1 MEEIKQENKV
11 QKKQNKTRM
20 ILVILFLII
29 FAIGN
34 YVSLRGSY
42 LEYQELGSN
51 YINIYQTN
59 LKYKYIIMGINF
71 VFLYIVM
78 YFTNIGIKKGLKEFF
93 DEEKKEMPKLLNK
106 SLALVI
112 SAIGSVVVSNLL
124 LNKILLLS
132 SNTSFGITDPI
143 FNLDISYYMFI
154 KPIIEFFVIYFI
166 GLIVG
171 LTIYMVLYYIIVFN
185 SQFDGIDRKTLKQS
199 KLMKK
204 GIRNLK
210 LVTIGIALLTLLN
223 TQNIILQKFITL
235 EDDVELTG
243 AGFTE
248 STVKLWGY
256 RIFAVVIVASIFTA
270 IKYFKQSSMK
280 KVLISLAT
288 LPVYLVSLFFVMVI
302 FDAVFVNSNELDKE
316 KQYIAYNIDYTKNAY
331 GINVKEENL
340 NYSGTIT
347 VDEVDNN
354 EDILD
359 NIAIINTDAVV
370 KTLEDSQTNTGYY
383 TYRNANIGKY
393 NIDGKEKLVYLS
405 PREIS
410 SGDRTYNNK
419 TYEYTHGYGE
429 IITSAS
435 KSTETGNVEYVQ
447 KATSN
452 DKIKISQP
460 RIYFGLET
468 DGTIVTNTKNK
479 SEYDYTD
486 ESGKDYE
493 YSYNGK
499 AGLSLGFLDRI
510 VLAIKEGNI
519 NLAFSNSIT
528 NDSKILINRN
538 IRERAKKALPYL
550 LYDENPYSVID
561 DNGNIIWVLDAYTV
575 SSDYPYSSYS
585 NIVYNGSKQKINYI
599 RNSVKVLIN
608 SYDGTMKFYI
618 TDRTDPIAMAYRNT
632 YKTLFE
638 DIDSKIPEDVSKN
651 FIYPQYLYNIQS
663 KMITLY
669 HNVKPDVL
677 YRSDDIWEQAKYNTT
692 MQTTKATGTV
702 LSPYYTMLKTT
713 DSDKDTLGLV
723 QTFTPSG
730 KQNIISY
737 LVGSYEDGTSK
748 LKLYKYASDNNI
760 LGPMQ
765 LDTQISQDETISKE
779 LDALN
784 VTGTKITKQM
794 IIVPIQNTF
803 LYIEPIYQTMINE
816 SDVPVLKKIIVAS
829 GNKVAIGNNINEA
842 IKNLLSQYAVDIE
855 IENTDDL
862 QGLIDAII
870 KANNNLTESNK
881 NNDWEMMGSD
891 IKKLQGLV
899 NSLEKL
905 QEEEKKNKKNSNTTN
920 STDANEINS
929 VIDENISVD
938 TNTSR

>member
-93 DEEKKEMPKLLNK
+93 DQEKKEMPKLLNK

-256 RIFAVVIVASIFTA
+256 RIFAVIIVASIFTA

-359 NIAIINTDAVV
+359 NIVIINTDAVV

-794 IIVPIQNTF
+794 IIVPIQNTL

-905 QEEEKKNKKNSNTTN
+905 QEEEKKKNSNTTN

>member
-784 VTGTKITKQM
+784 VTGSKITKQM

>member
-11 QKKQNKTRM
+11 PKKKNKTRM

-154 KPIIEFFVIYFI
+154 KPIIEFFIIYFI

-185 SQFDGIDRKTLKQS
+185 NQFDGIDRKTLKQS

-270 IKYFKQSSMK
+270 IKYFKQSNMK

-435 KSTETGNVEYVQ
+435 KSTETGNVEYLQ
-447 KATSN
+447 KATSS

-550 LYDENPYSVID
+550 LYDENPYSVIE

-737 LVGSYEDGTSK
+737 LVGAYEDGTSK

-794 IIVPIQNTF
+794 IIVPIQNTL

-855 IENTDDL
+855 VENTDDL

-899 NSLEKL
+899 NSLENL
-905 QEEEKKNKKNSNTTN
+905 QEKEKKNKKNSNTTN
-920 STDANEINS
+920 NTDANEINS
-929 VIDENISVD
+929 VIDENIAVD

>member
-11 QKKQNKTRM
+11 PKKKNKTRM

-154 KPIIEFFVIYFI
+154 KPIIEFFIIYFI

-185 SQFDGIDRKTLKQS
+185 NQFDGIDRKTLKQS

-270 IKYFKQSSMK
+270 IKYFKQSNMK

-447 KATSN
+447 KATSS

-608 SYDGTMKFYI
+608 SYDGNMKFYI

-794 IIVPIQNTF
+794 IIVPIQNTL

>member
-1 MEEIKQENKV
+1 MGEVKQENNV
-11 QKKQNKTRM
+11 QKKKNKTRM

-34 YVSLRGSY
+34 YISLRGSY
-42 LEYQELGSN
+42 LEYKELGEN

-106 SLALVI
+106 SLSLVI
-112 SAIGSVVVSNLL
+112 AAIGSVVVSNLL

-132 SNTSFGITDPI
+132 SNTSFGITEPI

-154 KPIIEFFVIYFI
+154 KPIIEFFIIYFI
-166 GLIVG
+166 GLIIG
-171 LTIYMVLYYIIVFN
+171 LTIYMILYYIIVFN
-185 SQFDGIDRKTLKQS
+185 IHFDGIDRKTLKQS

-223 TQNIILQKFITL
+223 TQNVVLQKFITL

-270 IKYFKQSSMK
+270 IKYFKQSNMK

-447 KATSN
+447 KATSS

-528 NDSKILINRN
+528 NNSKILINRN

-585 NIVYNGSKQKINYI
+585 NIIYNGSKQKINYI

-702 LSPYYTMLKTT
+702 LNPYYTMLKTT

-794 IIVPIQNTF
+794 IIVPIQNTL
-803 LYIEPIYQTMINE
+803 LYVEPIYQTMINE

-855 IENTDDL
+855 VENTDDL

-929 VIDENISVD
+929 IIDGNIVVD

>member
-765 LDTQISQDETISKE
+765 LDTKISQDETISKE

>member
-1 MEEIKQENKV
+1 MGEVKQENNV
-11 QKKQNKTRM
+11 QKKKNKTRM

-34 YVSLRGSY
+34 YISLRGSY
-42 LEYQELGSN
+42 LEYKELGEN

-59 LKYKYIIMGINF
+59 LKCKYIIMGINF

-93 DEEKKEMPKLLNK
+93 DEEKKKMPKLLNK
-106 SLALVI
+106 SLSLVI
-112 SAIGSVVVSNLL
+112 AAIGSVVVSNLL

-154 KPIIEFFVIYFI
+154 KPIIEFFIIYFI
-166 GLIVG
+166 GLIIG
-171 LTIYMVLYYIIVFN
+171 LTIYMILYYIIVFN
-185 SQFDGIDRKTLKQS
+185 IHFDGIDRKTLKQS

-223 TQNIILQKFITL
+223 TQNIVLQKFITL
-235 EDDVELTG
+235 ENDVELTG

-270 IKYFKQSSMK
+270 IKYFKQSNMK

-302 FDAVFVNSNELDKE
+302 FDAIFVNSNELDKE

-331 GINVKEENL
+331 GINIKEENL

-354 EDILD
+354 GNILN
-359 NIAIINTDAVV
+359 NITIINTDAVV
-370 KTLEDSQTNTGYY
+370 KALEDSQTNTGYY

-447 KATSN
+447 KATSS

-585 NIVYNGSKQKINYI
+585 NIIYNGSKQKINYI

-618 TDRTDPIAMAYRNT
+618 TDRTDPIVMAYRNT

-702 LSPYYTMLKTT
+702 LNPYYTMLKTT

-794 IIVPIQNTF
+794 IIVPIQSTL
-803 LYIEPIYQTMINE
+803 LYVEPIYQTMINE

-855 IENTDDL
+855 VENTDDL

-905 QEEEKKNKKNSNTTN
+905 QEEEKKSKKNSNTTN
-920 STDANEINS
+920 NTDTNETNS
-929 VIDENISVD
+929 MIDENIVVD

>member
-1 MEEIKQENKV
+1 MGEVKQENNV
-11 QKKQNKTRM
+11 QKKKNKTRM

-34 YVSLRGSY
+34 YISLRGSY
-42 LEYQELGSN
+42 LEYKELGEN

-106 SLALVI
+106 SLSLVI
-112 SAIGSVVVSNLL
+112 AAIGSVVVSNLL

-132 SNTSFGITDPI
+132 SNTSFGITEPI

-154 KPIIEFFVIYFI
+154 KPIIEFFIIYFI
-166 GLIVG
+166 GLIIG
-171 LTIYMVLYYIIVFN
+171 LTIYMILYYIIVFN
-185 SQFDGIDRKTLKQS
+185 IHFDGIDRKTLKQS

-223 TQNIILQKFITL
+223 TQNVVLQKFITL

-270 IKYFKQSSMK
+270 IKYFKQSNMK

-447 KATSN
+447 KATSS

-528 NDSKILINRN
+528 NNSKILINRN

-702 LSPYYTMLKTT
+702 LNPYYTMLKTT

-794 IIVPIQNTF
+794 IIVPIQNTL
-803 LYIEPIYQTMINE
+803 LYVEPIYQTMINE

-855 IENTDDL
+855 VENTDDL

-920 STDANEINS
+920 NTDTNENNS
-929 VIDENISVD
+929 IIDENIVVD

>member
-210 LVTIGIALLTLLN
+210 LVTIGVALLTLLN

-891 IKKLQGLV
+891 IKKLQDLV

>member
-1 MEEIKQENKV
+1 
-11 QKKQNKTRM
+11 
-20 ILVILFLII
+20 
-29 FAIGN
+29 
-34 YVSLRGSY
+34 
-42 LEYQELGSN
+42 
-51 YINIYQTN
+51 
-59 LKYKYIIMGINF
+59 
-71 VFLYIVM
+71 
-78 YFTNIGIKKGLKEFF
+78 
-93 DEEKKEMPKLLNK
+93 
-106 SLALVI
+106 
-112 SAIGSVVVSNLL
+112 
-124 LNKILLLS
+124 
-132 SNTSFGITDPI
+132 
-143 FNLDISYYMFI
+143 MFI

-256 RIFAVVIVASIFTA
+256 RIFAVIIVASIFTA

-359 NIAIINTDAVV
+359 NIVIINTDAVV

-550 LYDENPYSVID
+550 LYD
-561 DNGNIIWVLDAYTV
+561 
-575 SSDYPYSSYS
+575 
-585 NIVYNGSKQKINYI
+585 
-599 RNSVKVLIN
+599 
-608 SYDGTMKFYI
+608 
-618 TDRTDPIAMAYRNT
+618 
-632 YKTLFE
+632 
-638 DIDSKIPEDVSKN
+638 
-651 FIYPQYLYNIQS
+651 
-663 KMITLY
+663 
-669 HNVKPDVL
+669 
-677 YRSDDIWEQAKYNTT
+677 
-692 MQTTKATGTV
+692 
-702 LSPYYTMLKTT
+702 
-713 DSDKDTLGLV
+713 
-723 QTFTPSG
+723 
-730 KQNIISY
+730 
-737 LVGSYEDGTSK
+737 
-748 LKLYKYASDNNI
+748 
-760 LGPMQ
+760 
-765 LDTQISQDETISKE
+765 
-779 LDALN
+779 
-784 VTGTKITKQM
+784 
-794 IIVPIQNTF
+794 
-803 LYIEPIYQTMINE
+803 
-816 SDVPVLKKIIVAS
+816 
-829 GNKVAIGNNINEA
+829 
-842 IKNLLSQYAVDIE
+842 
-855 IENTDDL
+855 
-862 QGLIDAII
+862 
-870 KANNNLTESNK
+870 
-881 NNDWEMMGSD
+881 
-891 IKKLQGLV
+891 
-899 NSLEKL
+899 
-905 QEEEKKNKKNSNTTN
+905 
-920 STDANEINS
+920 
-929 VIDENISVD
+929 
-938 TNTSR
+938 

>member
-1 MEEIKQENKV
+1 MGEVKQENNV
-11 QKKQNKTRM
+11 QKKKNKTRM

-34 YVSLRGSY
+34 YISLRGSY
-42 LEYQELGSN
+42 LEYKELGEN

-59 LKYKYIIMGINF
+59 LKCKYIIMGINF

-106 SLALVI
+106 SLSLVI
-112 SAIGSVVVSNLL
+112 AAIGSVVVSNLL

-154 KPIIEFFVIYFI
+154 KPIIEFFIIYFI
-166 GLIVG
+166 GLIIG
-171 LTIYMVLYYIIVFN
+171 LTIYMILYYIIVFN
-185 SQFDGIDRKTLKQS
+185 IHFDGIDRKTLKQS

-223 TQNIILQKFITL
+223 TQNIVLQKFITL
-235 EDDVELTG
+235 ENDVELTG

-270 IKYFKQSSMK
+270 IKYFKQSNMK

-302 FDAVFVNSNELDKE
+302 FDAIFVNSNELDKE

-331 GINVKEENL
+331 GINIKEEKL

-354 EDILD
+354 ENILN
-359 NIAIINTDAVV
+359 NITIINTDAVV
-370 KTLEDSQTNTGYY
+370 KALEDSQTNTGYY

-447 KATSN
+447 KATSS

-528 NDSKILINRN
+528 NNSKILINRN

-585 NIVYNGSKQKINYI
+585 NIIYNGSKQKINYI
-599 RNSVKVLIN
+599 RNSVKELIN

-702 LSPYYTMLKTT
+702 LNPYYTMLKTT

-794 IIVPIQNTF
+794 IIVPIQNTL
-803 LYIEPIYQTMINE
+803 LYVEPIYQTMINE

-855 IENTDDL
+855 VENTDDL

-929 VIDENISVD
+929 IIDGNIVVD

>member
-1 MEEIKQENKV
+1 MEEVKQENKV
-11 QKKQNKTRM
+11 QKKKNKTRM

-34 YVSLRGSY
+34 YISLRGSY
-42 LEYQELGSN
+42 LEYKELGEN

-106 SLALVI
+106 SLSLVI
-112 SAIGSVVVSNLL
+112 AAIGSVVVSNLL

-154 KPIIEFFVIYFI
+154 KPIIEFFIIYFI
-166 GLIVG
+166 GLIIG
-171 LTIYMVLYYIIVFN
+171 LTIYMILYYIIVFN
-185 SQFDGIDRKTLKQS
+185 IHFDGIDRKTLKQS
-199 KLMKK
+199 QLMKK

-210 LVTIGIALLTLLN
+210 LVTIGIAVLTLLN

-270 IKYFKQSSMK
+270 IKYFKQSNMK

-302 FDAVFVNSNELDKE
+302 FDAIFVNSNELDKE

-331 GINVKEENL
+331 GINIKEENL

-354 EDILD
+354 ENILN
-359 NIAIINTDAVV
+359 NITIINTDAVV
-370 KTLEDSQTNTGYY
+370 KALEDSQTNTGYY

-447 KATSN
+447 KATSS

-468 DGTIVTNTKNK
+468 DGTVVTNTKNK

-550 LYDENPYSVID
+550 LYDENPYSLID
-561 DNGNIIWVLDAYTV
+561 NNGNIIWVLDAYTV

-638 DIDSKIPEDVSKN
+638 DIDSKIPEDISKN

-677 YRSDDIWEQAKYNTT
+677 YRSDDIWEQAKYNTS

-794 IIVPIQNTF
+794 IIVPIQNTL
-803 LYIEPIYQTMINE
+803 LYVEPIYQTMINE

-855 IENTDDL
+855 VENTDDL

-905 QEEEKKNKKNSNTTN
+905 QEEEKKSKKNSNTTN
-920 STDANEINS
+920 NTDENEINS
-929 VIDENISVD
+929 IIDENIAVD
-938 TNTSR
+938 TNTDR

>member
-1 MEEIKQENKV
+1 MGEVKQENNV
-11 QKKQNKTRM
+11 QKKKNKTRM

-34 YVSLRGSY
+34 YISLRGSY
-42 LEYQELGSN
+42 LEYKELGEN

-106 SLALVI
+106 SLSLVI
-112 SAIGSVVVSNLL
+112 AAIGSVVVSNLL

-132 SNTSFGITDPI
+132 SNTSFGITEPI

-154 KPIIEFFVIYFI
+154 KPIIEFFIIYFI
-166 GLIVG
+166 GLIIG
-171 LTIYMVLYYIIVFN
+171 LTIYMILYYIIVFN
-185 SQFDGIDRKTLKQS
+185 IHFDGIDRKTLKQS

-223 TQNIILQKFITL
+223 TQNVVLQKFITL

-270 IKYFKQSSMK
+270 IKYFKQSNMK

-447 KATSN
+447 KATSS

-528 NDSKILINRN
+528 NNSKILINRN

-669 HNVKPDVL
+669 HNVKPDVV

-702 LSPYYTMLKTT
+702 LNPYYTMLKTT

-794 IIVPIQNTF
+794 IIVPIQNTL
-803 LYIEPIYQTMINE
+803 LYVEPIYQTMINE

-855 IENTDDL
+855 VENTDDL

-920 STDANEINS
+920 NTDTNENNS
-929 VIDENISVD
+929 IIDENIVVD

>member
-1 MEEIKQENKV
+1 MGEVKQENNV
-11 QKKQNKTRM
+11 QKKKNKTRM

-34 YVSLRGSY
+34 YISLRGSY
-42 LEYQELGSN
+42 LEYKELGEN

-59 LKYKYIIMGINF
+59 LKCKYIIMGINF

-93 DEEKKEMPKLLNK
+93 DEEKKKMPKLLNK
-106 SLALVI
+106 SLSLVI
-112 SAIGSVVVSNLL
+112 AAIGSVVVSNLL

-154 KPIIEFFVIYFI
+154 KPIIEFFIIYFI
-166 GLIVG
+166 GLIIG
-171 LTIYMVLYYIIVFN
+171 LTIYMILYYIIVFN
-185 SQFDGIDRKTLKQS
+185 IHFDGIDRKTLKQS

-223 TQNIILQKFITL
+223 TQNIVLQKFITL
-235 EDDVELTG
+235 ENDVELTG

-270 IKYFKQSSMK
+270 IKYFKQSNMK

-302 FDAVFVNSNELDKE
+302 FDAIFVNSNELDKE

-331 GINVKEENL
+331 GINIKEENL

-354 EDILD
+354 GNILN
-359 NIAIINTDAVV
+359 NITIINTDAVV
-370 KTLEDSQTNTGYY
+370 KALEDSQTNTGYY

-447 KATSN
+447 KATSS

-585 NIVYNGSKQKINYI
+585 NIIYNGSKQKINYI

-702 LSPYYTMLKTT
+702 LNPYYTMLKTT

-794 IIVPIQNTF
+794 IIVPIQNTL
-803 LYIEPIYQTMINE
+803 LYVEPIYQTMINE

-855 IENTDDL
+855 VENTDDL

-905 QEEEKKNKKNSNTTN
+905 QEEEKKSKKNSNTTN
-920 STDANEINS
+920 NTDTNENNS
-929 VIDENISVD
+929 IIDENIVVD
-938 TNTSR
+938 TNKSR

>member
-760 LGPMQ
+760 LGTMQ

-794 IIVPIQNTF
+794 IIVPIQNTL

>member
-1 MEEIKQENKV
+1 MGEVKQENQV
-11 QKKQNKTRM
+11 QKKKNKTRM

-34 YVSLRGSY
+34 YISLRGSY
-42 LEYQELGSN
+42 LEYKELGES

-93 DEEKKEMPKLLNK
+93 NEEKKEMPKLLNK
-106 SLALVI
+106 SLSLVI
-112 SAIGSVVVSNLL
+112 AAIGSVVVSNLL
-124 LNKILLLS
+124 LNKVLLLS
-132 SNTSFGITDPI
+132 SNTSFEITDPI

-154 KPIIEFFVIYFI
+154 KPIIEFFIIYFI
-166 GLIVG
+166 ILVIG
-171 LTIYMVLYYIIVFN
+171 LTVYMILYYIIVFN
-185 SQFDGIDRKTLKQS
+185 IHFDGIDRKTLKQS

-204 GIRNLK
+204 GIRNLR

-235 EDDVELTG
+235 ENDVELIG

-248 STVKLWGY
+248 ATVKLWGY
-256 RIFAVVIVASIFTA
+256 RIFAIVIVVSIFTA
-270 IKYFKQSSMK
+270 IKYFKQSNMK
-280 KVLISLAT
+280 KVLISLVT

-302 FDAVFVNSNELDKE
+302 FDAIFVNSNELDKE

-331 GINVKEENL
+331 GINIKEENL

-354 EDILD
+354 ENILN
-359 NIAIINTDAVV
+359 NITIINTDAVV
-370 KTLEDSQTNTGYY
+370 KALEDSQTNTGYY

-447 KATSN
+447 KATSS

-585 NIVYNGSKQKINYI
+585 NIVYNGSRQKINYI

-638 DIDSKIPEDVSKN
+638 DIDSKIPEDISKD

-737 LVGSYEDGTSK
+737 LVGAYENGTSK
-748 LKLYKYASDNNI
+748 LKLYKYSSDNNI

-794 IIVPIQNTF
+794 IIVPIQNTL
-803 LYIEPIYQTMINE
+803 LYVEPIYQTMINE

-855 IENTDDL
+855 VENTDDL

-881 NNDWEMMGSD
+881 NNDWEMMGTD
-891 IKKLQGLV
+891 IKKLQSLV

-920 STDANEINS
+920 NIDTNEINS
-929 VIDENISVD
+929 IADENIAVN
-938 TNTSR
+938 TNR

>member
-11 QKKQNKTRM
+11 RKKKNKTRM

-154 KPIIEFFVIYFI
+154 KPIIEFFIIYFI

-185 SQFDGIDRKTLKQS
+185 NQFDGIDRKTLKQS

-270 IKYFKQSSMK
+270 IKYFKQSNMK

-447 KATSN
+447 KATSS

-737 LVGSYEDGTSK
+737 LVGAYEDGTSK

-794 IIVPIQNTF
+794 IIVPIQNTL

-855 IENTDDL
+855 VENTDDL

-899 NSLEKL
+899 NSLENL
-905 QEEEKKNKKNSNTTN
+905 QEKEKKNKKNSNTTN
-920 STDANEINS
+920 NTDANEINS
-929 VIDENISVD
+929 VIDENIAVD

>member
-1 MEEIKQENKV
+1 MGEVKQENNV
-11 QKKQNKTRM
+11 QKKKNKTRM

-34 YVSLRGSY
+34 YISLRGSY
-42 LEYQELGSN
+42 LEYKELGEN

-59 LKYKYIIMGINF
+59 LKCKYIIMGINF

-106 SLALVI
+106 SLSLVI
-112 SAIGSVVVSNLL
+112 AAIGSVVVSNLL

-154 KPIIEFFVIYFI
+154 KPIIEFFIIYFI
-166 GLIVG
+166 GLIIG
-171 LTIYMVLYYIIVFN
+171 LTIYMILYYIIVFN
-185 SQFDGIDRKTLKQS
+185 IHFDGIDRKTLKQS

-223 TQNIILQKFITL
+223 TQNIVLQKFITL
-235 EDDVELTG
+235 ENDVELTG

-270 IKYFKQSSMK
+270 IKYFKQSNMK

-302 FDAVFVNSNELDKE
+302 FDAIFVNSNELDKE

-331 GINVKEENL
+331 GINIKEEKL

-354 EDILD
+354 ENILN
-359 NIAIINTDAVV
+359 NITIINTDAVV
-370 KTLEDSQTNTGYY
+370 KALEDSQTNTGYY

-447 KATSN
+447 KATSS

-528 NDSKILINRN
+528 NNSKILINRN

-585 NIVYNGSKQKINYI
+585 NIIYNGSKQKINYI

-608 SYDGTMKFYI
+608 SYDVTMKFYI

-702 LSPYYTMLKTT
+702 LNPYYTMLKTT

-794 IIVPIQNTF
+794 IIVPIQNTL
-803 LYIEPIYQTMINE
+803 LYVEPIYQTMINE

-855 IENTDDL
+855 VENTDDL

-929 VIDENISVD
+929 IIDGNIVVD

>member
-154 KPIIEFFVIYFI
+154 KPIIEFFIIYFI

-185 SQFDGIDRKTLKQS
+185 NQFDGIDRKTLKQS

-270 IKYFKQSSMK
+270 IKYFKQSNMK

-447 KATSN
+447 KATSS

-608 SYDGTMKFYI
+608 SYDGNMKFYI

-794 IIVPIQNTF
+794 IIVPIQNTL

>member
-528 NDSKILINRN
+528 TDSKILINRN

-794 IIVPIQNTF
+794 IIVPIQNTL

>member
-1 MEEIKQENKV
+1 MGEVKQENQV
-11 QKKQNKTRM
+11 QKKKNKTRM

-34 YVSLRGSY
+34 YISLRGSY
-42 LEYQELGSN
+42 LEYKELGES

-71 VFLYIVM
+71 LFLYIVM

-93 DEEKKEMPKLLNK
+93 NEEKKEMPKLLNK
-106 SLALVI
+106 SLSLVI
-112 SAIGSVVVSNLL
+112 AAIGSVVVSNLL
-124 LNKILLLS
+124 LNKVLLLS
-132 SNTSFGITDPI
+132 SNTSFEITDPI

-154 KPIIEFFVIYFI
+154 KPIIEFFIIYFI
-166 GLIVG
+166 ILVIG
-171 LTIYMVLYYIIVFN
+171 LTVYMILYYIIVFN
-185 SQFDGIDRKTLKQS
+185 IHFDGIDRKTLKQS

-235 EDDVELTG
+235 ENDVELIG

-248 STVKLWGY
+248 ATVKLWGY
-256 RIFAVVIVASIFTA
+256 RIFAIVIVVSIFTA
-270 IKYFKQSSMK
+270 IKYFKQSNMK
-280 KVLISLAT
+280 KVLISLVT

-302 FDAVFVNSNELDKE
+302 FDAIFVNSNELDKE

-331 GINVKEENL
+331 GINIKEENL

-354 EDILD
+354 ENILN
-359 NIAIINTDAVV
+359 NITIINTDAVV
-370 KTLEDSQTNTGYY
+370 KALEDSQTNTGYY

-447 KATSN
+447 KATSS

-585 NIVYNGSKQKINYI
+585 NIVYNGSRQKINYI

-638 DIDSKIPEDVSKN
+638 DIDSKIPEDISKN

-737 LVGSYEDGTSK
+737 LVGAYENGTSK
-748 LKLYKYASDNNI
+748 LKLYKYSSDNNI

-794 IIVPIQNTF
+794 IIVPIQNTL
-803 LYIEPIYQTMINE
+803 LYVEPIYQTMINE

-855 IENTDDL
+855 VENTDDL

-881 NNDWEMMGSD
+881 NNDWEMMGTD
-891 IKKLQGLV
+891 IKKLQSLV

-920 STDANEINS
+920 NIDTNEINS
-929 VIDENISVD
+929 IADENIAVN
-938 TNTSR
+938 TNR

>member
-1 MEEIKQENKV
+1 MGEVKQENNV
-11 QKKQNKTRM
+11 QKKKNKTRM

-34 YVSLRGSY
+34 YISLRGSY
-42 LEYQELGSN
+42 LEYKELGEN

-59 LKYKYIIMGINF
+59 LKCKYIIMGINF

-106 SLALVI
+106 SLSLVI
-112 SAIGSVVVSNLL
+112 AAIGSVVVSNLL

-154 KPIIEFFVIYFI
+154 KPIIEFFIIYFI
-166 GLIVG
+166 GLIIG
-171 LTIYMVLYYIIVFN
+171 LTIYMILYYIIVFN
-185 SQFDGIDRKTLKQS
+185 IHFDGIDRKTLKQS

-223 TQNIILQKFITL
+223 TQNIVLQKFITL
-235 EDDVELTG
+235 EEDVELTG

-256 RIFAVVIVASIFTA
+256 RMFAVVIVASIFTA
-270 IKYFKQSSMK
+270 IKYFKQSNMK
-280 KVLISLAT
+280 KVLISLVT
-288 LPVYLVSLFFVMVI
+288 LPAYLVSLFLVMVI
-302 FDAVFVNSNELDKE
+302 FDAIFVNSNELDKE

-331 GINVKEENL
+331 GINIKEENL

-354 EDILD
+354 ENILN
-359 NIAIINTDAVV
+359 NITIINTDAVV
-370 KTLEDSQTNTGYY
+370 KALEDSQTNTGYY

-447 KATSN
+447 KATSS

-499 AGLSLGFLDRI
+499 AGLTLGFLDRM

-550 LYDENPYSVID
+550 MYDENPYSVID

-638 DIDSKIPEDVSKN
+638 DIDSKIPEDISKN

-663 KMITLY
+663 KMVTLY

-794 IIVPIQNTF
+794 IIVPIQNTL
-803 LYIEPIYQTMINE
+803 LYVEPIYQTMINE

-855 IENTDDL
+855 VENTDDL

-905 QEEEKKNKKNSNTTN
+905 QEEEKKSKKNSNTTN
-920 STDANEINS
+920 NTDTNETNS
-929 VIDENISVD
+929 MIDENIVVD

>member
-447 KATSN
+447 KATSS

-737 LVGSYEDGTSK
+737 LVGAYEDGTSK

-794 IIVPIQNTF
+794 IIVPIQNTL

-855 IENTDDL
+855 VENTDDL

-899 NSLEKL
+899 NSLENL
-905 QEEEKKNKKNSNTTN
+905 QEKEKKNKKNSNTTN
-920 STDANEINS
+920 NTDANEINS
-929 VIDENISVD
+929 VIDENIAVD

>member
-256 RIFAVVIVASIFTA
+256 RIFAVIIVASIFTA

-359 NIAIINTDAVV
+359 NIVIINTDAVV

-794 IIVPIQNTF
+794 IIVPIQNTL

-905 QEEEKKNKKNSNTTN
+905 QEEEKKKNSNTTN

>member
-1 MEEIKQENKV
+1 MGEVKQENNV
-11 QKKQNKTRM
+11 QKKKNKTRM

-34 YVSLRGSY
+34 YISLRGSY
-42 LEYQELGSN
+42 LEYKELGEN

-59 LKYKYIIMGINF
+59 LKCKYIIMGINF

-106 SLALVI
+106 SLSLVI
-112 SAIGSVVVSNLL
+112 AAIGSVVVSNLL

-154 KPIIEFFVIYFI
+154 KPIIEFFIIYFI
-166 GLIVG
+166 GLIIG
-171 LTIYMVLYYIIVFN
+171 LTIYMILYYIIVFN
-185 SQFDGIDRKTLKQS
+185 IHFDGIDRKTLKQS

-223 TQNIILQKFITL
+223 TQNIVLQKFITL
-235 EDDVELTG
+235 ENDVELTG

-270 IKYFKQSSMK
+270 IKYFKQSNMK
-280 KVLISLAT
+280 KVLISLAI

-302 FDAVFVNSNELDKE
+302 FDAIFVNSNELDKE

-331 GINVKEENL
+331 GINIKEENL

-354 EDILD
+354 GNILN
-359 NIAIINTDAVV
+359 NITIINTDAVV
-370 KTLEDSQTNTGYY
+370 KALEDSQTNTGYY

-447 KATSN
+447 KATSS

-663 KMITLY
+663 KIITLY

-702 LSPYYTMLKTT
+702 LNPYYTMLKTT

-794 IIVPIQNTF
+794 IIVPIQSTL
-803 LYIEPIYQTMINE
+803 LYVEPIYQTMINE

-855 IENTDDL
+855 VENTDDL

-905 QEEEKKNKKNSNTTN
+905 QEEEKKSKKNSNTTN
-920 STDANEINS
+920 NTDTNETNS
-929 VIDENISVD
+929 MIDENIVVD

>member
-1 MEEIKQENKV
+1 MCFI
-11 QKKQNKTRM
+11 
-20 ILVILFLII
+20 
-29 FAIGN
+29 
-34 YVSLRGSY
+34 
-42 LEYQELGSN
+42 
-51 YINIYQTN
+51 
-59 LKYKYIIMGINF
+59 
-71 VFLYIVM
+71 
-78 YFTNIGIKKGLKEFF
+78 
-93 DEEKKEMPKLLNK
+93 
-106 SLALVI
+106 
-112 SAIGSVVVSNLL
+112 LL

-737 LVGSYEDGTSK
+737 LVGAYEDGTSK

-794 IIVPIQNTF
+794 IIVPIQNTL

-842 IKNLLSQYAVDIE
+842 IRNLLSQYAVDIE

>member
-256 RIFAVVIVASIFTA
+256 RIFAVVIVASIFTS

-737 LVGSYEDGTSK
+737 LVGAYEDGTSK

-794 IIVPIQNTF
+794 IIVPIQNTL

-842 IKNLLSQYAVDIE
+842 IRNLLSQYAVDIE

>member
-1 MEEIKQENKV
+1 MGEVKQENQV
-11 QKKQNKTRM
+11 QKKKNKTRM

-34 YVSLRGSY
+34 YISLRGSY
-42 LEYQELGSN
+42 LEYKELGES

-71 VFLYIVM
+71 LFLYIVM

-93 DEEKKEMPKLLNK
+93 NEEKKEMPKLLNK
-106 SLALVI
+106 SLSLVI
-112 SAIGSVVVSNLL
+112 AAIGSVVVSNLL
-124 LNKILLLS
+124 LNKVLLLS
-132 SNTSFGITDPI
+132 SNTSFEITDPI

-154 KPIIEFFVIYFI
+154 KPIIEFFIIYFI
-166 GLIVG
+166 ILVIG
-171 LTIYMVLYYIIVFN
+171 LTVYMILYYIIVFN
-185 SQFDGIDRKTLKQS
+185 IHFDGIDRKTLKQS

-235 EDDVELTG
+235 ENDVELIG

-248 STVKLWGY
+248 ATVKLWGY
-256 RIFAVVIVASIFTA
+256 RIFAIVIVVSIFTA
-270 IKYFKQSSMK
+270 IKYFKQSNMK
-280 KVLISLAT
+280 KVLISLVT

-302 FDAVFVNSNELDKE
+302 FDAIFVNSNELDKE

-331 GINVKEENL
+331 GINIKEENL

-354 EDILD
+354 ENILN
-359 NIAIINTDAVV
+359 NITIINTDAVV
-370 KTLEDSQTNTGYY
+370 KALEDSQTNTGYY

-447 KATSN
+447 KATSS

-585 NIVYNGSKQKINYI
+585 NIVYNGSRQKINYI

-638 DIDSKIPEDVSKN
+638 DIDSKIPEDISKN

-737 LVGSYEDGTSK
+737 LVGAYENGTSK
-748 LKLYKYASDNNI
+748 LKLYKYSSDNNI

-794 IIVPIQNTF
+794 IIVPIQNTL
-803 LYIEPIYQTMINE
+803 LYVEPIYQTMINE

-855 IENTDDL
+855 VENTDDL

-881 NNDWEMMGSD
+881 NNDWEMMGTD
-891 IKKLQGLV
+891 IKKLQSLV

-920 STDANEINS
+920 TIDTNEINS
-929 VIDENISVD
+929 IADENIAVN
-938 TNTSR
+938 TNR

>member
-794 IIVPIQNTF
+794 IIVPIQNTL

-905 QEEEKKNKKNSNTTN
+905 QEEEKKKNSNTTN

>member
-1 MEEIKQENKV
+1 MGEVKQENNV
-11 QKKQNKTRM
+11 QKKKNKTRM

-34 YVSLRGSY
+34 YISLRGSY
-42 LEYQELGSN
+42 LEYKELGEN

-106 SLALVI
+106 SLSLVI
-112 SAIGSVVVSNLL
+112 AAIGSVVVSNLL

-132 SNTSFGITDPI
+132 SNTSFGITEPI
-143 FNLDISYYMFI
+143 FNLDISYSMFI
-154 KPIIEFFVIYFI
+154 KPIIEFFIIYFI
-166 GLIVG
+166 GLIIG
-171 LTIYMVLYYIIVFN
+171 LTIYMILYYIIVFN
-185 SQFDGIDRKTLKQS
+185 IHFDGIDRKTLKQS

-223 TQNIILQKFITL
+223 TQNVVLQKFITL

-270 IKYFKQSSMK
+270 IKYFKQSNMK

-447 KATSN
+447 KATSS

-528 NDSKILINRN
+528 NNSKILINRN

-669 HNVKPDVL
+669 HNVKPDVV

-702 LSPYYTMLKTT
+702 LNPYYTMLKTT

-794 IIVPIQNTF
+794 IIVPIQNTL
-803 LYIEPIYQTMINE
+803 LYVEPIYQTMINE

-855 IENTDDL
+855 VENTDDL

-920 STDANEINS
+920 NTDTNENNS
-929 VIDENISVD
+929 IIDENIVVD

>member
-608 SYDGTMKFYI
+608 SYDGNMKFYI

-632 YKTLFE
+632 YKPLFE

-794 IIVPIQNTF
+794 IIVPIQNTL

>member
-599 RNSVKVLIN
+599 RNSVKILIN
-608 SYDGTMKFYI
+608 SYDGNMKFYI

-632 YKTLFE
+632 YKPLFE

-794 IIVPIQNTF
+794 IIVPIQNTL

>member
-1 MEEIKQENKV
+1 MGEVKQENNV
-11 QKKQNKTRM
+11 QKKKNKTRM

-34 YVSLRGSY
+34 YISLRGSY
-42 LEYQELGSN
+42 LEYKELGEN

-106 SLALVI
+106 SLSLVI
-112 SAIGSVVVSNLL
+112 AAIGSVVVSNLL

-132 SNTSFGITDPI
+132 SNTSFGITEPI

-154 KPIIEFFVIYFI
+154 KPIIEFFIIYFI
-166 GLIVG
+166 GLIIG
-171 LTIYMVLYYIIVFN
+171 LTIYMILYYIIVFN
-185 SQFDGIDRKTLKQS
+185 IHFDGIDRKTLKQS

-223 TQNIILQKFITL
+223 TQNIVLQKFITL

-270 IKYFKQSSMK
+270 IKYFKQSNMK
-280 KVLISLAT
+280 KVLISLVT

-302 FDAVFVNSNELDKE
+302 FDAIFVNSNELDKE

-331 GINVKEENL
+331 GINIKEENL

-354 EDILD
+354 ENILN
-359 NIAIINTDAVV
+359 NITIINTDAVV
-370 KTLEDSQTNTGYY
+370 KALEDSQTNTGYY

-447 KATSN
+447 KATSS

-528 NDSKILINRN
+528 NNSKILINRN

-677 YRSDDIWEQAKYNTT
+677 YRSDDIWEQAKYNTS

-723 QTFTPSG
+723 QTFTPIG

-737 LVGSYEDGTSK
+737 LVGAYEDGTSK

-794 IIVPIQNTF
+794 IIVPIQNTL
-803 LYIEPIYQTMINE
+803 LYVEPIYQTMINE

-855 IENTDDL
+855 VENTDDL

-929 VIDENISVD
+929 IIDGNIVVD

>member
-11 QKKQNKTRM
+11 RKKKNKTRM

-154 KPIIEFFVIYFI
+154 KPIIEFFIIYFI

-270 IKYFKQSSMK
+270 IKYFKQSNMK

-447 KATSN
+447 KATSS

-575 SSDYPYSSYS
+575 SSNYPYSSYS

-737 LVGSYEDGTSK
+737 LVGAYEDGTSK

-794 IIVPIQNTF
+794 IIVPIQNTL

-855 IENTDDL
+855 VENTDDL

-899 NSLEKL
+899 NSLENL
-905 QEEEKKNKKNSNTTN
+905 QEKEKKNKKNSNTTN
-920 STDANEINS
+920 NTDANEINS
-929 VIDENISVD
+929 VIDENIAVD

>member
-1 MEEIKQENKV
+1 MEEVKQENKV
-11 QKKQNKTRM
+11 QKKKNKTRM

-34 YVSLRGSY
+34 YISLRGSY
-42 LEYQELGSN
+42 LEYKELGEN

-106 SLALVI
+106 SLSLVI
-112 SAIGSVVVSNLL
+112 AAIGSVVVSNLL

-154 KPIIEFFVIYFI
+154 KPIIEFFIIYFI
-166 GLIVG
+166 GLIIG
-171 LTIYMVLYYIIVFN
+171 LTIYMILYYIIVFN
-185 SQFDGIDRKTLKQS
+185 IHFDGIDRKTLKQS
-199 KLMKK
+199 QLMKK

-210 LVTIGIALLTLLN
+210 LVTIGIAVLTLLN

-270 IKYFKQSSMK
+270 IKYFKQSNMK

-302 FDAVFVNSNELDKE
+302 FDAIFVNSNELDKE

-331 GINVKEENL
+331 GINIKEENL

-354 EDILD
+354 ENILN
-359 NIAIINTDAVV
+359 NITIINTDAVV
-370 KTLEDSQTNTGYY
+370 KALEDSQTNTGYY

-447 KATSN
+447 KATSS

-550 LYDENPYSVID
+550 LYDENPYSLID
-561 DNGNIIWVLDAYTV
+561 NNGNIIWVLDAYTV

-677 YRSDDIWEQAKYNTT
+677 YRSDDIWEQAKYNTS

-794 IIVPIQNTF
+794 IIVPIQNTL
-803 LYIEPIYQTMINE
+803 LYVEPIYQTMINE

-855 IENTDDL
+855 VENTDDL

-905 QEEEKKNKKNSNTTN
+905 QEEEKKSKKNSNTTN
-920 STDANEINS
+920 NTDENEINS
-929 VIDENISVD
+929 IIDENIAVD
-938 TNTSR
+938 TNTDR

>member
-11 QKKQNKTRM
+11 PKKKNKTRM

-154 KPIIEFFVIYFI
+154 KPIIEFFIIYFI

-185 SQFDGIDRKTLKQS
+185 NQFDGIDRKTLKQS

-270 IKYFKQSSMK
+270 IKYFKQSNMK

-447 KATSN
+447 KATSS

-550 LYDENPYSVID
+550 LYDENPYSVIE

-723 QTFTPSG
+723 QTFTPNG

-737 LVGSYEDGTSK
+737 LVGAYEDGTSK

-794 IIVPIQNTF
+794 IIVPIQNTL

-855 IENTDDL
+855 VENTDDL

-899 NSLEKL
+899 NSLENL
-905 QEEEKKNKKNSNTTN
+905 QEKEKKNKKNSNTTN
-920 STDANEINS
+920 NTDANEINS
-929 VIDENISVD
+929 VIDENIAVD

>member
-1 MEEIKQENKV
+1 MEEVKQENKV
-11 QKKQNKTRM
+11 QKKKNKTRM

-34 YVSLRGSY
+34 YISLRGSY
-42 LEYQELGSN
+42 LEYKELCEN

-106 SLALVI
+106 SLSLVI
-112 SAIGSVVVSNLL
+112 AAIGSVVVSNLL

-154 KPIIEFFVIYFI
+154 KPIIEFFIIYFI
-166 GLIVG
+166 GLVIG
-171 LTIYMVLYYIIVFN
+171 LTIYMILYYIIVFN
-185 SQFDGIDRKTLKQS
+185 IHFDGIDRKTLKQS
-199 KLMKK
+199 QLMKK

-223 TQNIILQKFITL
+223 TQNIVLQKFITL
-235 EDDVELTG
+235 EDGVELTG

-256 RIFAVVIVASIFTA
+256 RIFAVVIVVSIFTA
-270 IKYFKQSSMK
+270 IKYFKQSNMK
-280 KVLISLAT
+280 KVLISLVT
-288 LPVYLVSLFFVMVI
+288 LPAYLVSLFLVMVI
-302 FDAVFVNSNELDKE
+302 FDAIFVNSNELDKE
-316 KQYIAYNIDYTKNAY
+316 KQNIAYNIDYTKNAY
-331 GINVKEENL
+331 GINIKEENL

-354 EDILD
+354 ENILN
-359 NIAIINTDAVV
+359 NITIINTDAVV

-447 KATSN
+447 KATSS

-499 AGLSLGFLDRI
+499 AGLSLGVLDRI

-737 LVGSYEDGTSK
+737 LVGSYEDGISK

-794 IIVPIQNTF
+794 IIVPIQNTL
-803 LYIEPIYQTMINE
+803 LYVEPIYQTMINE

-855 IENTDDL
+855 VENTDDL

-881 NNDWEMMGSD
+881 NNDWEMIGSD

-905 QEEEKKNKKNSNTTN
+905 QEEEKKSKKNSNTTN
-920 STDANEINS
+920 NTDTIETNS
-929 VIDENISVD
+929 IIDENIVVD

>member
-608 SYDGTMKFYI
+608 SYDGNMKFYI

>member
-11 QKKQNKTRM
+11 PKKKNKTRM

-154 KPIIEFFVIYFI
+154 KPIIEFFIIYFI

-185 SQFDGIDRKTLKQS
+185 NQFDGIDRKTLKQS

-270 IKYFKQSSMK
+270 IKYFKQSNMK

-447 KATSN
+447 KATSS

-794 IIVPIQNTF
+794 IIVPIQNTL

-842 IKNLLSQYAVDIE
+842 IRNLLSQYAVDIE